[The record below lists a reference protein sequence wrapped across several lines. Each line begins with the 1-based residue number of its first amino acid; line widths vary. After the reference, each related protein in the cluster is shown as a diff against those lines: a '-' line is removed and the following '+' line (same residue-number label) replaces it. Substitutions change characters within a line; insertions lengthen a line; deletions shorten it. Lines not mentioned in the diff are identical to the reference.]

1 MLFVL
6 EVELKKALLLELVL
20 LVRAQVKFKSLDLQD
35 LLDLLLLL
43 LVKNAMER
51 ESISI
56 LLVVNV
62 ME

>member
-20 LVRAQVKFKSLDLQD
+20 LVGAPVKFKSLDLQD

-43 LVKNAMER
+43 LVKNAMEK
-51 ESISI
+51 ESILI

-62 ME
+62 MG